1 MQLLDN
7 IFIINNLTNGD
18 RDICAAG
25 TLNGA
30 HPVFAAHFPGNPV
43 LPGVCQVRLVTELI
57 RQVYKKPYV
66 LRTAKS
72 IKYSGLITPSLSVVN
87 IHITA
92 IECREDVLDCKAAFA
107 DADGNV
113 LSKMTLT
120 YTL

>member
-7 IFIINNLTNGD
+7 IFIINDLAINDNS
-18 RDICAAG
+18 ISAVG
-25 TLNGA
+25 TLNAA
-30 HPVFAAHFPGNPV
+30 HPIFAAHFPGNPV
-43 LPGVCQVRLVTELI
+43 LPGVCQVHLVTELL
-57 RQVYKKPYV
+57 RRVYTTPYI

-72 IKYSGLITPSLSVVN
+72 IKYSGLITPSLSAVA

-92 IECREDVLDCKAAFA
+92 IERRDDSIDCKASFMG
-107 DADGNV
+107 ADGSV